1 MPGSAA
7 GTNAYTVTVTAT
19 DSGGLTATQT
29 VTVNVTNVN
38 EAPSFAAPTATFSTP
53 ENSTSVG
60 TITAATD
67 PDGGIPL
74 LTPYREL
81 MQLSLIL
88 MLPAVF
94 SALRLLP
101 ILKCQVVQREP
112 MPIPSQSPLLM
123 VVG

>member
-1 MPGSAA
+1 MKRLALLLPLLLSLPLK
-7 GTNAYTVTVTAT
+7 TVRQWGQ
-19 DSGGLTATQT
+19 SLLPPTQM
-29 VTVNVTNVN
+29 
-38 EAPSFAAPTATFSTP
+38 
-53 ENSTSVG
+53 
-60 TITAATD
+60 
-67 PDGGIPL
+67 GGIPL